1 MLSSTTYTIGTALT
15 RAHDREVPVDVL
27 VAGQWIHGNV
37 SAVDGHGVV
46 LQCDDGGIA
55 MIRMENIA
63 VVLVRQAEAFQGQ
76 QEAPAAEAQSI
87 MPAAAPDRGDDPPRV
102 VRPRPSIEG
111 TGLHRVELVRRISD
125 GPTTFRVD
133 GTD

>member
-1 MLSSTTYTIGTALT
+1 MLQSTIYTIGTALT

-55 MIRMENIA
+55 MIRMDNIA

-76 QEAPAAEAQSI
+76 QAAPTAEAHPR
-87 MPAAAPDRGDDPPRV
+87 PAAAPDRGDDSPHV
-102 VRPRPSIEG
+102 VRPRPSIED
-111 TGLHRVELVRRISD
+111 TGLRRIELVRRIPE
-125 GPTTFRVD
+125 GPSTFHAE
-133 GTD
+133 